1 MGLSFSAHDRL
12 RLHVIEPWSKRIYFI
27 TVVDRF
33 RNCFRD
39 VIYLLSQKAPY
50 INRTSCL
57 DIGVRDVSM
66 VDAWF
71 SVCPSSDLIQTI

>member
-1 MGLSFSAHDRL
+1 MIGCVYTSLNL
-12 RLHVIEPWSKRIYFI
+12 GQNEFI
-27 TVVDRF
+27 FFTVVDRF

-39 VIYLLSQKAPY
+39 VIYLISQKAPY

-71 SVCPSSDLIQTI
+71 SVCPSSDLIQII

>member
-1 MGLSFSAHDRL
+1 MICSVYTSLNLGQN
-12 RLHVIEPWSKRIYFI
+12 EFI
-27 TVVDRF
+27 FTAVDRF
-33 RNCFRD
+33 RNCFKM
-39 VIYLLSQKAPY
+39 YLISQKAPY

-57 DIGVRDVSM
+57 DIGVHDVSM